1 MKLYGSDTSPYVRKV
16 RIVIAEK
23 NIDCDWVLERPADA
37 GGRFRELNPL
47 GKIPVLETDSGS
59 VIYDSPVIAEYLD
72 SLPTPNSISG
82 LIPETGDER
91 WQVRTLHA
99 LGDGMMDATVA
110 RMLEQRKP
118 EDKQTAAVVRKQ
130 EGKIADALLSLESAT
145 ANAAFLVGGSYSM
158 ADIAIGV
165 ALSYIDLRY
174 VHDWRSQYPVLATWS
189 ETVLS
194 RDSFTSTQY
203 PEG

>member
-23 NIDCDWVLERPADA
+23 KLNCDWVLERPADA

-59 VIYDSPVIAEYLD
+59 VIYDSPIIAEYLD
-72 SLPTPNSISG
+72 SLSTPK
-82 LIPETGDER
+82 LIPETGDDR
-91 WQVRTLHA
+91 WQVQTMHA

-118 EDKQTAAVVRKQ
+118 EEKQTAAVVRKQ
-130 EGKIADALLSLESAT
+130 EGKVADALQSLESAT
-145 ANAAFLVGGSYSM
+145 ANIAFLVGGSYSM

-174 VHDWRSQYPVLATWS
+174 AHDWRSQYPVLATWS
-189 ETVLS
+189 KTVLS

-203 PEG
+203 PQG

>member
-23 NIDCDWVLERPADA
+23 QIDCDWVLERPADA
-37 GGRFRELNPL
+37 GGRFREINPL

-72 SLPTPNSISG
+72 SLSTPG
-82 LIPETGDER
+82 LIPETGDDR
-91 WQVRTLHA
+91 WQVQTMHA

-130 EGKIADALLSLESAT
+130 QGKIADALRSLESAT
-145 ANAAFLVGGSYSM
+145 ANAAFLVGGSYTM

-174 VHDWRSQYPVLATWS
+174 AHDWRSQYPALATWS
-189 ETVLS
+189 ETILS
-194 RDSFTSTQY
+194 RDSFTNTQY

>member
-23 NIDCDWVLERPADA
+23 KLNCDWVLERPADA

-47 GKIPVLETDSGS
+47 GKIPVLETDSGG

-72 SLPTPNSISG
+72 SLSTPR

-91 WQVRTLHA
+91 WQVQTLHA

-118 EDKQTAAVVRKQ
+118 ADKQTAAVVSKQ
-130 EGKIADALLSLESAT
+130 EGKVADALRTLESAAST
-145 ANAAFLVGGSYSM
+145 KFLVGDSFSM
-158 ADIAIGV
+158 ADIAITA
-165 ALSYIDLRY
+165 ALSYIDFRY
-174 VHDWRSQYPVLATWS
+174 AHDWRAHYPALAKWS
-189 ETVLS
+189 ES
-194 RDSFTSTQY
+194 IFDRDSFTGTL
-203 PEG
+203 PPDE

>member
-23 NIDCDWVLERPADA
+23 NINCDWVLERPADA

-47 GKIPVLETDSGS
+47 GKIPVLETDNSN

-72 SLPTPNSISG
+72 NLSAPR
-82 LIPETGDER
+82 LIPDAGDER
-91 WQVRTLHA
+91 WQVQTLHA

-118 EDKQTAAVVRKQ
+118 EDKQTAAVIRKQ
-130 EGKIADALLSLESAT
+130 EGKIADALRSLDSA
-145 ANAAFLVGGSYSM
+145 AASPFLVGDSFSM
-158 ADIAIGV
+158 ADIAIAA
-165 ALSYIDLRY
+165 ALSYIDFRFA
-174 VHDWRSQYPVLATWS
+174 HDWRSQYLALAKWS
-189 ETVLS
+189 ESVFV
-194 RDSFTSTQY
+194 RDSFTGTL
-203 PEG
+203 PPDE

>member
-23 NIDCDWVLERPADA
+23 QIACDWVMERPADA

-72 SLPTPNSISG
+72 GLSTPR
-82 LIPETGDER
+82 LIPEAGENR
-91 WQVRTLHA
+91 WQVQTLHA

-110 RMLEQRKP
+110 RMLERRKP
-118 EDKQTAAVVRKQ
+118 EDKQTAAVVSKQ
-130 EGKIADALLSLESAT
+130 EGKVADALKSLDSTVASKSFFVD
-145 ANAAFLVGGSYSM
+145 NSFSL
-158 ADIAIGV
+158 ADIAIAT
-165 ALSYIDLRY
+165 ALSYIDFRY
-174 VHDWRSQYPVLATWS
+174 NHDWRSQFPALAVWAKAIFT
-189 ETVLS
+189 
-194 RDSFTSTQY
+194 RDSFTGTL
-203 PEG
+203 PPDE